1 MSNGGQGSLPKR
13 VLVLDDDPQWCEMLR
28 EIFGSRGIIVE
39 ESHNGGDCIER
50 ARTEQYDLIVID
62 VILANG
68 PTAGIEV
75 AKQLNDDPTTRNVP
89 KLFLT
94 IVGADVVEKE
104 AANRTIEVFQKPLEL
119 RRLLQRALE
128 LLGMKQQ

>member
-1 MSNGGQGSLPKR
+1 MSNGGQGSPPKR

-28 EIFGSRGIIVE
+28 EIFGSRGIVVE
-39 ESHNGGDCIER
+39 ESHTGNDCIEL
-50 ARTEQYDLIVID
+50 AKSKQYDLIVID
-62 VILANG
+62 VILAND
-68 PTAGIEV
+68 PTAGIGV

-119 RRLLQRALE
+119 TRLLQRAQQ
-128 LLGMKQQ
+128 LLGVTRQ